1 MSKTSGLET
10 LKETSLKLN
19 LPSFTKTVAVSIFKR
34 ASTNQSITVNNMK
47 RLSLACISLSCKITE
62 FPVDRKNTVDG
73 NLEMKIAE
81 GMNFEFDPFD
91 IYAFMKIVY
100 ASINID
106 MMGKL
111 EEKIE
116 EEDCIFDREKCIE
129 VGLGLIKEEDM
140 ERFKSIHCIL

>member
-1 MSKTSGLET
+1 MAKTNGLEI
-10 LKETSLKLN
+10 LRETSSKLN

-34 ASTNQSITVNNMK
+34 VSNNPSIVASNVK
-47 RLSLACISLSCKITE
+47 RLCLTCISLSCKITE
-62 FPVDRKNTVDG
+62 FPFDRKNITDG

-81 GMNFEFDPFD
+81 GINFEFDPFD

-100 ASINID
+100 ASINGKIPE
-106 MMGKL
+106 KL

-116 EEDCIFDREKCIE
+116 EEDCIFDRERSIE
-129 VGLGLIKEEDM
+129 VGMGFMNEEEM